1 MNCEK
6 RTSNVKFRR
15 RPIGSQLAREP
26 PSDIFHGHT
35 PAHRKLGVTDFFSPE
50 AQTETDEERIEIATK
65 GKTPDFAKS
74 LNGWQ
79 IKDLISYICDLAEK
93 K

>member
-1 MNCEK
+1 
-6 RTSNVKFRR
+6 
-15 RPIGSQLAREP
+15 
-26 PSDIFHGHT
+26 
-35 PAHRKLGVTDFFSPE
+35 VTDFFSSE